1 MRKIRYS
8 ILNFV
13 AIACAIALWFPI
25 TTISEERSEIHI
37 IEEGKAL
44 SLDRKKGNCVSCHY
58 IVGAESP
65 GNIGPALVG
74 MKSRYPKA
82 ELRKRIWDITQSV
95 PEAAMPPFGKHQIL
109 SEEEIDKIT
118 EYIYTL

>member
-1 MRKIRYS
+1 MQKIKNS
-8 ILNFV
+8 ILSTI
-13 AIACAIALWFPI
+13 AIACAVALWFPI
-25 TTISEERSEIHI
+25 TTISEEKNEMQM

-58 IVGAESP
+58 IIGVESP

-74 MKSRYPKA
+74 MKTRYPKA
-82 ELRKRIWDITQSV
+82 ELRKRIWDITQSA

-109 SEEEIDKIT
+109 SEDEIDKIT

>member
-1 MRKIRYS
+1 MQKMRNS
-8 ILNFV
+8 ILNIV
-13 AIACAIALWFPI
+13 AIACAVALLFPI
-25 TTISEERSEIHI
+25 TTISEEKSEMQM

-44 SLDRKKGNCVSCHY
+44 TLDRKKGNCVSCHY

-65 GNIGPALVG
+65 GNIGPALVA
-74 MKSRYPKA
+74 MKARYPKA
-82 ELRKRIWDITQSV
+82 ELRKRIWDITQSA

-109 SEEEIDKIT
+109 SEEEISKIT

>member
-1 MRKIRYS
+1 MQKIKNRV
-8 ILNFV
+8 LNIV
-13 AIACAIALWFPI
+13 AIACAVALLFPI
-25 TTISEERSEIHI
+25 TTISEEKSEMHM

-74 MKSRYPKA
+74 MKTRYPKA
-82 ELRKRIWDITQSV
+82 ELRKRIWDITQSA

-109 SEEEIDKIT
+109 SEDEIDKIT

>member
-1 MRKIRYS
+1 MQKIKNRV
-8 ILNFV
+8 LNIV
-13 AIACAIALWFPI
+13 AIACAVALLFPI
-25 TTISEERSEIHI
+25 TTISEEKSEMQM

-74 MKSRYPKA
+74 MKTRYPKA
-82 ELRKRIWDITQSV
+82 ELRKRIWDITQSA

-109 SEEEIDKIT
+109 SEDEIDKIT

>member
-1 MRKIRYS
+1 MQKIKNRV
-8 ILNFV
+8 LNIV
-13 AIACAIALWFPI
+13 AIACAVTLLFPI
-25 TTISEERSEIHI
+25 ATISEEKSEMQM

-74 MKSRYPKA
+74 MKTRYPKA
-82 ELRKRIWDITQSV
+82 ELRKRIWDITQSA

-109 SEEEIDKIT
+109 SEDEIDKIT

>member
-1 MRKIRYS
+1 MQKIRYR
-8 ILNFV
+8 ILNII
-13 AIACAIALWFPI
+13 AIACAITLWFPI
-25 TTISEERSEIHI
+25 TTISEEKNQMHM

-44 SLDRKKGNCVSCHY
+44 TLDRKKGNCVSCHY

-65 GNIGPALVG
+65 GNIGPALIA
-74 MKSRYPKA
+74 MRARYPKA
-82 ELRKRIWDITQSV
+82 ELRQRIWDITQSA